1 MAPFAESWFFAA
13 AGQLELRREDRVL
26 ALLVRA
32 GEVRHLAAQVGAA
45 GRVLAVQ
52 PDRGQAEAI
61 AALGLPQ
68 VEALALPLRGEEH
81 FGAFDAL
88 VCAPAGMPGW
98 GLGGCADLARSNL
111 RPGGRFVFDL
121 PGAVMLAPVVA
132 AFAELGWDPSP
143 LQRWSGPGAS
153 QLVDALR
160 GAGLRRAQEV
170 FANQWLRLESPFDL
184 ADWVGG
190 ELGLAAPSCT
200 QLGQVLVHR
209 LANVAA
215 AEVLVQRVRVVGQ
228 R

>member
-1 MAPFAESWFFAA
+1 MTHFAEPWFFAA

-26 ALLVRA
+26 ALLARPE
-32 GEVRHLAAQVGAA
+32 EVRHVAAQVGSA

-52 PDRGQAEAI
+52 PVRRVAEAI

-68 VEALALPLRGEEH
+68 VEVLAAALRGAEY

-88 VCAPAGMPGW
+88 LCAPGAMPEW
-98 GLGGCADLARSNL
+98 GLGGCADLARQNL

-121 PGAVMLAPVVA
+121 PGTPMLAPVVA
-132 AFAELGWDPSP
+132 AFAELGWSP
-143 LQRWSGPGAS
+143 AALQRWSGPAATA
-153 QLVDALR
+153 LVDALR

-184 ADWVGG
+184 ADWVGAA
-190 ELGLAAPSCT
+190 LGFGAAERT